1 MQTYKEIRFTGP
13 LRMTSGDPLP
23 SFTLKPRISEFCFK
37 ITFLVDDIDEN
48 KQNIEEHVQPNIED
62 DNSIDM
68 MGDFAMDDLNT
79 EDMEALDAA
88 EEKTLKADIKASIKV
103 V

>member
-1 MQTYKEIRFTGP
+1 
-13 LRMTSGDPLP
+13 
-23 SFTLKPRISEFCFK
+23 
-37 ITFLVDDIDEN
+37 
-48 KQNIEEHVQPNIED
+48 
-62 DNSIDM
+62 M
-68 MGDFAMDDLNT
+68 MGDFTMDDLNT